1 MAASH
6 RELDSFLQKYKYLC
20 SAGFKAT
27 VSFASENCCTHVT
40 LEVDLPFLS
49 PPRNSPPPYTLS
61 PQSPRNRSP
70 SYFRR
75 LKRRRDARECSKV
88 ESSEENKVH
97 VVDEADMPQGVNN
110 KNLCMASPY
119 AEEKSE
125 AIALSEGLNV
135 ATKEVHND
143 EAEGDTIAVDEV
155 LSIADEKRTNDDGAS
170 LTTEQVDVTGGA
182 PVTLPYP
189 VFRHATA
196 SYPVFGQA
204 TTYPLFGERRNDGC
218 INRFDAEDRLEQKQD
233 SLSQLRSL
241 TNRLNTLAEPTLGS
255 VRK

>member
-49 PPRNSPPPYTLS
+49 PPRNSPPPFTLT

-75 LKRRRDARECSKV
+75 LKRRRDARECSNV
-88 ESSEENKVH
+88 ETSEENKVQ
-97 VVDEADMPQGVNN
+97 VMDEADMPQEENN
-110 KNLCMASPY
+110 KNSCTASSY
-119 AEEKSE
+119 AEEKCEAVAVSE
-125 AIALSEGLNV
+125 DLNV
-135 ATKEVHND
+135 ETKEAHND
-143 EAEGDTIAVDEV
+143 EAEGDTIAVDEAF
-155 LSIADEKRTNDDGAS
+155 SIAEEGTNDDGAN
-170 LTTEQVDVTGGA
+170 LAAEQVDVKDGA
-182 PVTLPYP
+182 PGTLPYP
-189 VFRHATA
+189 AVA

-204 TTYPLFGERRNDGC
+204 PTYPLFGGRRNVGS
-218 INRFDAEDRLEQKQD
+218 IYRFDAEDRLEQKQD

-241 TNRLNTLAEPTLGS
+241 TNRLNILAEPTLGS